1 MNLPSQR
8 EGNVQGGWGQSLV
21 WVSKVPPVQLSA
33 SQLAKGPV
41 LVLLTMVQIEIEV
54 LELNYRAMN
63 PFISLPMTRIF

>member
-1 MNLPSQR
+1 M
-8 EGNVQGGWGQSLV
+8 
-21 WVSKVPPVQLSA
+21 QLSA